1 MLIVMGVWFALAGG
15 LAALAGLTAMRR
27 AGRLR
32 RGGLPVWA
40 VALPRPVSATEG
52 AAGSTGK
59 TVIQYTLADG
69 RVVERPSPGSA
80 RKAAMLHPGEKV
92 LVWYDPEDPQDVLVY
107 GRGGRAADLAF
118 VIAGALFIM
127 LGVGI
132 VALGH

>member
-1 MLIVMGVWFALAGG
+1 MLTVIGVWFALAGG

-27 AGRLR
+27 ARRLR
-32 RGGLPVWA
+32 RGGSPVWA
-40 VALPRPVSATEG
+40 LALPRSVSVDEEE
-52 AAGSTGK
+52 AGSPGRTM
-59 TVIQYTLADG
+59 IQYTLADG

-80 RKAAMLHPGEKV
+80 RKAAMLRPGEKV
-92 LVWYDPEDPQDVLVY
+92 LVWYDPDDPQDVLVY
-107 GRGGRAADLAF
+107 GREGRAADLAF